1 MRILNGES
9 GLLWGQEQEQ
19 EEQEQEEQERETI
32 DDRSNDKYRPGVKE
46 KVYSGLLLDRR

>member
-9 GLLWGQEQEQ
+9 GLLWGQ
-19 EEQEQEEQERETI
+19 EQEQEEQERETI